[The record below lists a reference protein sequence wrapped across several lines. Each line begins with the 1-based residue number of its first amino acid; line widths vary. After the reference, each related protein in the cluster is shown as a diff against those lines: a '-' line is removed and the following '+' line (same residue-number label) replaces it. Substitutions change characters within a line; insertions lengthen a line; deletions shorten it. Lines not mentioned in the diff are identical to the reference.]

1 MKKIVLSLL
10 LVISVMLFSGC
21 SSKPVDFTGKKTF
34 TCTNENISSES
45 KTTSYVTFS
54 YDNKE
59 NLEEFE
65 LKSISTFSN
74 DYSANLMYNLFSPI
88 SSAAKQSGL
97 YFDTKKE
104 NNTISITTSGS
115 FSKFA
120 SIIVKLNNLTGNEV
134 GEIPNATKSDAFASF
149 TESGYVCRDN

>member
-1 MKKIVLSLL
+1 MKRFLSPKYQLKFSLL
-10 LVISVMLFSGC
+10 ALLRI
-21 SSKPVDFTGKKTF
+21 
-34 TCTNENISSES
+34 
-45 KTTSYVTFS
+45 
-54 YDNKE
+54 
-59 NLEEFE
+59 LEVAVF
-65 LKSISTFSN
+65 LSRTRS
-74 DYSANLMYNLFSPI
+74 LSPI